1 MPNSHTAGGAMS
13 ADDKRH
19 DQLTTAPKSTEHDA
33 DPRIDV
39 SKHDGA
45 TRIDIRKDAE
55 FRPGSRGGGE
65 GPSDS

>member
-1 MPNSHTAGGAMS
+1 MS

-33 DPRIDV
+33 ERRIDV

-45 TRIDIRKDAE
+45 TRIDIRDDAE
-55 FRPGSRGGGE
+55 FRPSGDD
-65 GPSDS
+65 PSDS